1 MADNVVA
8 SPVEAKP
15 VSTNGKETT
24 ALPPPDTKSSELS
37 ALFKAETSLMVW
49 LIFLAFGG
57 GIMAL
62 YYARIR
68 YLPDIEWSAA
78 LVHLGVGT
86 IVGGTVALLFAMSLL
101 LPGLI
106 WSEFLIFDSKMER
119 EKVFRFD
126 NGKELCVQSIFKLL
140 GAPLGLALLASHLS
154 LVTGQYISSIGVVLL
169 VYVAVSAIS
178 IAVVWRHMRAVFEE
192 KGKPAF
198 KEDGTPET
206 INGDGLKLWSL
217 RSVSW
222 FTLSL
227 VLSQISIVAEYV
239 LSTPTTLSSFF
250 ALTFICTA
258 GVLVSNHVV
267 AMLYRS
273 NPKQAILASL
283 VAAGFL
289 LFTADWFSPLSLRI
303 MSYYGMGGGRT
314 VDLVLTEDGSKVV
327 GDLGFAL
334 CETRTVCSVEILSKL
349 GDEYYLVVNK
359 KTFTLPKAAV
369 QSYRSSDPRPTK

>member
-1 MADNVVA
+1 MSDTLLA
-8 SPVEAKP
+8 SPVEATP

-24 ALPPPDTKSSELS
+24 PSPPPDTASSELS
-37 ALFKAETSLMVW
+37 SLFKVGNSVLVW

-86 IVGGTVALLFAMSLL
+86 IVGGTVALVFAMSLL

-106 WSEFLIFDSKMER
+106 WSEFLIFDSKLEKQ
-119 EKVFRFD
+119 KVFRFD
-126 NGKELCVQSIFKLL
+126 DGKELCIRTIIKLL
-140 GAPLGLALLASHLS
+140 GIPFGLALLISHLS
-154 LVTGQYISSIGVVLL
+154 LVIGQYNNSLARVL
-169 VYVAVSAIS
+169 VCYVAVSAMS
-178 IAVVWRHMRAVFEE
+178 TAFVWYYMRATFET
-192 KGKPAF
+192 KVKSANPD
-198 KEDGTPET
+198 DGE
-206 INGDGLKLWSL
+206 LKLWSMKC
-217 RSVSW
+217 VSW

-227 VLSQISIVAEYV
+227 VLSQISIVAVFV
-239 LSTPTTLSSFF
+239 LSTPTDLGSFF

-273 NPKQAILASL
+273 KPKQAILAAL

-303 MSYYGMGGGRT
+303 MSYYGLGGGRT

-334 CETRTVCSVEILSKL
+334 CKTRTLCGAEILSKL
-349 GDEYYLVVNK
+349 GDEYYLAVNGQ
-359 KTFTLPKAAV
+359 TFTLPKTAV
-369 QSYRSSDPRPTK
+369 QSYQSKDPRPRHD